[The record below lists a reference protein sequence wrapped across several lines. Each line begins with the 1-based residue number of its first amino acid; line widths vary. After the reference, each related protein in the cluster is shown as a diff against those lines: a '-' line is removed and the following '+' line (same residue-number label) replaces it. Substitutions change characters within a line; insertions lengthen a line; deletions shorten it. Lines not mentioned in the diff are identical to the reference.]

1 MFLKLAS
8 YYCSLLYWGTASIDK
23 LRPMQLQRFRE
34 VFEYA
39 RAHSKFYRNLYE
51 EHGIQNLKIIS
62 WDDVQ
67 RVPII
72 SKTMIRDH
80 DIRYIMTCAIDKSIN
95 IHSTSGSTGEP
106 LKIAYS
112 KFEDYASHVRL
123 TTAMIRYGYNPLKKL
138 VLLSRYEPGHEFEV
152 ESDLKNLRFIQRLF
166 PLFRREVISIFDPVT
181 TIIEKLKKSNPY
193 VLWSTPSAIHLL
205 AIELERQK
213 QRLEIPLLVTMAE
226 TISDDQL
233 ALFRNRICRNIL
245 DVYGCMESPSMGF
258 SYNSVGYKN
267 IVGNSTLTEVIKP
280 REMNGIMIGD
290 VIITNLINKTM
301 PFIRYDLGD
310 FAEVLDDWQFP
321 NKKIGRIHGRFEE
334 IISLSNGDTLSFH
347 QTYQLFHDFHQCKQY
362 KFLQRKNGEVI
373 LQLIVDNDADKAAV
387 AKAVKQRWHKKFPK
401 ADLSIEWVDHFEIDA
416 KTGKFKVIE
425 VEKK

>member
-1 MFLKLAS
+1 MFLELFS
-8 YYCSLLYWGTASIDK
+8 YYCSLQYWGAASIDR
-23 LRPMQLQRFRE
+23 LRPMQLHKFRD

-39 RAHSKFYRNLYE
+39 RAHSKFYRNLYK
-51 EHGIQNLKIIS
+51 EHGILNLKINS

-67 RVPII
+67 KVPII
-72 SKTMIRDH
+72 NKTMIRNH
-80 DIRYIMTCAIDKSIN
+80 DIRDIMTCEIDSNIN

-123 TTAMIRYGYNPLKKL
+123 TTAMMKYGYNPFKKL

-152 ESDLKNLRFIQRLF
+152 ESDLKKLNLIQRLF
-166 PLFRREVISIFDPVT
+166 PVFRREVISIFDPVT
-181 TIIEKLKKSNPY
+181 TIIEKLKKYNPY
-193 VLWSTPSAIHLL
+193 VLWSTPSVIHLL
-205 AIELERQK
+205 AMELERQK
-213 QRLEIPLLVTMAE
+213 QRLEIPLIVTMAE

-233 ALFRNRICRNIL
+233 ALFRNRICLNIL

-267 IVGNSTLTEVIKP
+267 IVSDSTLAEVINP
-280 REMNGIMIGD
+280 RDMNGFRVGD

-310 FAEVLDDWQFP
+310 FVEVLDDRQFP
-321 NKKIGRIHGRFEE
+321 NKKIGRIHGRFDD
-334 IISLSNGDTLSFH
+334 IITLDNGETLSFH

-362 KFLQRKNGEVI
+362 KFLQRKNGDVI
-373 LQLIVDNDADKAAV
+373 LQLIVEPGVNKDTVAV
-387 AKAVKQRWHKKFPK
+387 AVMDRWHAKFPG
-401 ADLSIEWVDHFEIDA
+401 ARLEIEWVDSFKIDA
-416 KTGKFKVIE
+416 RTGKFKVLE
-425 VEKK
+425 RERT